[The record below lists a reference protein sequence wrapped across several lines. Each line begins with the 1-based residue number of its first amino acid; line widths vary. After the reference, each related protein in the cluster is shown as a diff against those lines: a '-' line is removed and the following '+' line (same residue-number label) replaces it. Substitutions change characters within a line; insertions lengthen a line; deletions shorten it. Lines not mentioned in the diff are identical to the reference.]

1 MNLLQ
6 WSGKK
11 CVAVPEEFWCEDKA
25 KIFAYINANPEKI
38 YLLPDTQGTF
48 DEEISIRFA
57 CEIKFPCAVKLI
69 SAAGEFTVE
78 TLSDALEHISY
89 DENFMPTGKS
99 FLVVPEE
106 FFSIA
111 DAIRRQCSI
120 LQVPLEICAEEKFS
134 TLAAEQ
140 KLIDNAEKLLGE
152 LDGIKTLGDR
162 KAELHLPENISLVEE
177 FLTAAEALE
186 KYLQSSDAPIKLIVT
201 GEQKELLA
209 ETFARLNFEAKIF
222 SEAVAA
228 ENLPN
233 CNACVFVANALD
245 NDFAQT
251 ENFLQMVADL
261 PNKDKIVFVII
272 RPALREQEAAIN
284 IPQIFSDFAKTLSEK
299 GFNGAPIFFLDAPEI
314 FMPLLSENGEPFTV
328 NILTDLLG
336 LTGREG
342 FLARMSLEKIFRALP
357 NPSSKALL
365 QKTGITYLENYLRR
379 LLKKN
384 PSTTEKLLRQI
395 ERAIAFIDDDILENI
410 RLSQMKKL
418 SAAAHQ
424 AEFLREKIELIALH
438 EKFVSG
444 SATAK
449 ALLYDLNNAINNFLR
464 AIMSTFCEILDEL
477 TASEEF
483 CAEKLIAL
491 YQGKISAELKNLIVA
506 MEERL
511 QSEYDEQL
519 RKLIALTKNI
529 IDKHRTQAQSFIDF
543 VYTTTGNFSTAPRP
557 DIKLPELKSFDLPPF
572 DAGIS
577 ENFSSDNLSE
587 LVKHCTRII
596 CTKEPQNDWNFY
608 KANREQLIKR
618 FYLAGTFRRELR
630 RRLDKTFRNET
641 DALEKKL
648 RQKLFAATLEYFAQV
663 SEICRT
669 QREFTLNIFRKHTEE
684 IYNQIEFLNQD
695 FAVMGEMSRVGK
707 NFYETWRL
715 IYPEQSQQVPNNE
728 NSPDNLLA
736 EMLERKNRLI
746 NLPLNNDAQNN
757 LSAERFLPAE
767 IKSPNNSATS
777 NADFTAGKAAFN
789 NKKYENAFKNFSR
802 AAATGNVEA
811 IKYLAFMNQNGFGTP
826 QNIYAAIENYLDA
839 FNLGDNESISEL
851 GEIFL
856 NLNCSSRAL
865 EWYQTATDRKDKYSM
880 EILQQ

>member
-11 CVAVPEEFWCEDKA
+11 CVAVPEEFWREDKA

-48 DEEISIRFA
+48 DEEISIHFA
-57 CEIKFPCAVKLI
+57 CEIKFPCAAKLI
-69 SAAGEFTVE
+69 SATGEFTVE
-78 TLSDALEHISY
+78 TLDALEHISY
-89 DENFMPTGKS
+89 NENFMPTRKS
-99 FLVVPEE
+99 FLVVPED
-106 FFSIA
+106 FSNVANEIK
-111 DAIRRQCSI
+111 RQCSI

-134 TLAAEQ
+134 TLAVKQ
-140 KLIDNAEKLLGE
+140 KLIDNAEKILGE
-152 LDGIKTLGDR
+152 LDDIKTLRDR
-162 KAELHLPENISLVEE
+162 KAELHLPENISLLEE

-186 KYLQSSDAPIKLIVT
+186 EYLQSSSAPIKLIVT

-209 ETFARLNFEAKIF
+209 E
-222 SEAVAA
+222 
-228 ENLPN
+228 
-233 CNACVFVANALD
+233 
-245 NDFAQT
+245 
-251 ENFLQMVADL
+251 
-261 PNKDKIVFVII
+261 
-272 RPALREQEAAIN
+272 
-284 IPQIFSDFAKTLSEK
+284 
-299 GFNGAPIFFLDAPEI
+299 
-314 FMPLLSENGEPFTV
+314 
-328 NILTDLLG
+328 
-336 LTGREG
+336 
-342 FLARMSLEKIFRALP
+342 
-357 NPSSKALL
+357 
-365 QKTGITYLENYLRR
+365 
-379 LLKKN
+379 
-384 PSTTEKLLRQI
+384 
-395 ERAIAFIDDDILENI
+395 
-410 RLSQMKKL
+410 
-418 SAAAHQ
+418 
-424 AEFLREKIELIALH
+424 
-438 EKFVSG
+438 
-444 SATAK
+444 
-449 ALLYDLNNAINNFLR
+449 
-464 AIMSTFCEILDEL
+464 TFCEILDEL

-491 YQGKISAELKNLIVA
+491 YQGKISAELKNMIVA
-506 MEERL
+506 IEDRL

-572 DAGIS
+572 DAGLS

-596 CTKEPQNDWNFY
+596 CMQEAQNDWNFY

-695 FAVMGEMSRVGK
+695 FVAMGEMSRAGK

-746 NLPLNNDAQNN
+746 NLPLNNDAQND
-757 LSAERFLPAE
+757 LLAERFLPAE
-767 IKSPNNSATS
+767 IKSLHNSATS

-865 EWYQTATDRKDKYSM
+865 EWYQTAVDRKDKYSL

>member
-11 CVAVPEEFWCEDKA
+11 CVAVPEEFWREGKSE
-25 KIFAYINANPEKI
+25 ILAYINANPEKI
-38 YLLPDTQGTF
+38 YLLPDTQGNF

-57 CEIKFPCAVKLI
+57 CEIEFPCPAKLI

-78 TLSDALEHISY
+78 TLSDALENISY
-89 DENFMPTGKS
+89 DENFMPKGKN
-99 FLVVPEE
+99 FLIVPDD
-106 FFSIA
+106 FSSVA

-120 LQVPLEICAEEKFS
+120 LQVPLEICAEEEFL
-134 TLAAEQ
+134 TLAAER
-140 KLIDNAEKLLGE
+140 KLIDNAENLLGE
-152 LDGIKTLGDR
+152 LDGIKTLHDR
-162 KAELHLPENISLVEE
+162 KDELHLPENISLVEE
-177 FLTAAEALE
+177 FLTAANSLE
-186 KYLQSSDAPIKLIVT
+186 EYLQSSNSPIKLIVT
-201 GEQKELLA
+201 GEQKELLSK
-209 ETFARLNFEAKIF
+209 TFAWLNFEAKHF

-233 CNACVFVANALD
+233 YNACVFAANALD

-251 ENFLQMVADL
+251 ENFLQTVADS
-261 PNKDKIVFVII
+261 PNKDKIIFVVI

-284 IPQIFSDFAKTLSEK
+284 IPQIFSDFAKILDAK

-314 FMPLLSENGEPFTV
+314 FIPLLASNDELFTV
-328 NILTDLLG
+328 DSLTDLIG
-336 LTGREG
+336 LAGRER
-342 FLARMSLEKIFRALP
+342 FLTLMSLEKIFRALP
-357 NPSSKALL
+357 NPSRKALL
-365 QKTGITYLENYLRR
+365 QKTGITYLENYLLR

-384 PSTTEKLLRQI
+384 PSTTENLLRQI
-395 ERAIAFIDDDILENI
+395 ERAIAFINDDALKNI
-410 RLSQMKKL
+410 RLSQIKKL
-418 SAAAHQ
+418 SAAARQ

-438 EKFVSG
+438 EKIVSG

-464 AIMSTFCEILDEL
+464 AIMAVICEVFDEL
-477 TASEEF
+477 TTSEEF
-483 CAEKLIAL
+483 CAEKLPAL
-491 YQGKISAELKNLIVA
+491 YQEKFSAELKNLVAA

-511 QSEYDEQL
+511 QNEYDEQL
-519 RKLIALTKNI
+519 RKLISLTKNI
-529 IDKHRTQAQSFIDF
+529 IDEHRTQAQGFIDF
-543 VYTTTGNFSTAPRP
+543 VHSTTGNFSTAPRS
-557 DIKLPELKSFDLPPF
+557 DIKLPKLKSFDFLPF
-572 DAGIS
+572 NAGLS
-577 ENFSSDNLSE
+577 ETFSSDNLSE

-596 CTKEPQNDWNFY
+596 CTKEAQNDWTFY
-608 KANREQLIKR
+608 KTNREQLIKR

-630 RRLDKTFRNET
+630 RHLDKTTRNEI
-641 DALEKKL
+641 DALEKNL

-695 FAVMGEMSRVGK
+695 FAVMSEMSRALK

-715 IYPEQSQQVPNNE
+715 IYPEQSRQVPDNE

-746 NLPLNNDAQNN
+746 NLPLNNDAQND

-767 IKSPNNSATS
+767 VKSPHNSSTS
-777 NADFTAGKAAFN
+777 NIDFTSGKAAFN
-789 NKKYENAFKNFSR
+789 NRKYENAFKNFSR

-826 QNIYAAIENYLDA
+826 QNIYAAINDYLDA

-856 NLNCSSRAL
+856 NLKCSSRAL